1 MKAIGIGFLLLLAG
15 CASLESPNPASPYY
29 AYPPGW
35 VLQLNKALT
44 IPPNSAT
51 VRLQYG
57 GVVPRNGVQEQDP
70 YCVVELN
77 TVSDKPQMLESG
89 RFEVLRVTHSVESLV
104 AAPSRFIKASFSGD
118 DSGVIPQYFKTEFHL
133 RSASQPNF
141 RSMTCAWNQMGPD
154 NQLLMRPLTL
164 GEIRGALGD
173 WITLIPPREHA

>member
-1 MKAIGIGFLLLLAG
+1 MKVIGIGLLLLLAG
-15 CASLESPNPASPYY
+15 CASLESPNPVSPYY

-35 VLQLNKALT
+35 VLQLNRTLT

-57 GVVPRNGVQEQDP
+57 GIVPRNGVQEQDP

-77 TVSDKPQMLESG
+77 TVSDKPQTLEPG
-89 RFEVLRVTHSVESLV
+89 RFEVRRVTHRVDFLA
-104 AAPSRFIKASFSGD
+104 AAPSPFIKASFGMDGSGAL
-118 DSGVIPQYFKTEFHL
+118 PQYYKTEFHL
-133 RSASQPNF
+133 RSALQPNI
-141 RSMTCAWNQMGPD
+141 RSMTCAWNQMAPG

-173 WITLIPPREHA
+173 WITLIPPGERV